1 MKNGR
6 IMSKANMKLERLLE
20 YLDGMAGT
28 MNYDDNSIDGL
39 EDPRKTGKK
48 YKIDQE
54 NVIFEVE
61 EERALEL
68 QQFNTMQPGPGMPY
82 VRAAK
87 NNELKVERLN
97 LSAVNDANSQ
107 YIGLDLSSDSES
119 NKSSL
124 DDLE

>member
-1 MKNGR
+1 
-6 IMSKANMKLERLLE
+6 MSKANMKLERLLE

-68 QQFNTMQPGPGMPY
+68 Q
-82 VRAAK
+82 
-87 NNELKVERLN
+87 
-97 LSAVNDANSQ
+97 
-107 YIGLDLSSDSES
+107 
-119 NKSSL
+119 
-124 DDLE
+124 